1 MKRTLLGLSRG
12 LMVWIVVGWAI
23 SAHAL
28 SIDTMVLVSGQNP
41 DGDAFTLT
49 NNTQEPV
56 FIRTELARL
65 DIRNNQSH
73 ETPLNRDNLAQWTMT
88 LDPALFILDPGESRK
103 VNLRPL
109 TEAASRLHDDVYA
122 VSFVPQAQKTGMSDV
137 DSMNLQVGFRAFY
150 IVPAGRSEMKY
161 QLDYDRRS
169 GQLTLDNRGNTA
181 LFAVLD
187 QCGNGVREQPE
198 QPCSMTFLALAGRVK
213 QFEVPE
219 WLRGPKME
227 FEVQNHDKSYRQ
239 KEERK

>member
-1 MKRTLLGLSRG
+1 MKYTLQALLRG
-12 LMVWIVVGWAI
+12 LMASMLAGWAI
-23 SAHAL
+23 TAQGL
-28 SIDTMVLVSGQNP
+28 SIDTMVLVSGQHP

-49 NNTQEPV
+49 NNSQEPV
-56 FIRTELARL
+56 FIRTELARI
-65 DIRNNQSH
+65 DIRDNQSH
-73 ETPLNRDNLAQWTMT
+73 ETPLTRDNLAQWTMT

-122 VSFVPQAQKTGMSDV
+122 VSFVPQAHKTGMSDA
-137 DSMNLQVGFRAFY
+137 DTMNLQVGFRAFY
-150 IVPAGRSEMKY
+150 VVPAGRAEMKY
-161 QLDYDRRS
+161 QLDYDRRN

-187 QCGNGVREQPE
+187 QCSNGVREQPD

-219 WLRGPKME
+219 WLRGPKMV
-227 FEVQNHDKSYRQ
+227 FEVQNHDKRYRQ
-239 KEERK
+239 QQER